1 MLFLVHCGMAPLCI
15 ADDNA
20 ILFCCHC
27 DIALLSKQY
36 IELLYGR
43 FLCVHCDL
51 LPLCKQSKKG
61 CIVMYAVWVN
71 SCTV

>member
-20 ILFCCHC
+20 ILFVVIVTLLFYLNNMRVEDSYVCIVTCC
-27 DIALLSKQY
+27 LSANS
-36 IELLYGR
+36 ER
-43 FLCVHCDL
+43 
-51 LPLCKQSKKG
+51 KG